1 MRHIFN
7 LSIIVV
13 LLMSLVGC
21 TIADGGSR
29 STEPLAKIIWQT
41 SKSHI
46 AIVNDAIEDVIR
58 ASEVHNIADMDERAE
73 YASRYFDGAQMIVEQ
88 SNGFK
93 IIKQISEDRHSSWVV
108 TTNGHAFGEG
118 EWTIERESGNGYKMV
133 VTPTGEGEFE
143 ANVEFDNGSQSGSAD
158 IEFSYQFEDY
168 ELDSPD
174 LVCTLLGE
182 INVVDCKSQSSKPLY
197 VNTKITDSL
206 KISSYNGLLQG
217 ELMVE
222 CIDKLYDVS
231 DSITVSILTSKNY
244 VVVTCYG
251 EGYQFYNERM
261 LY

>member
-46 AIVNDAIEDVIR
+46 AIVSSAIEDV
-58 ASEVHNIADMDERAE
+58 VHANELLNIADEQKRAE
-73 YASRYFDGAQMIVEQ
+73 YMGRYFDGATSFSEIT
-88 SNGFK
+88 NGFVITK
-93 IIKQISEDRHSSWVV
+93 LMGDSRISWVV
-108 TTNGHAFGEG
+108 TTNGHAFGQG
-118 EWTIERESGNGYKMV
+118 DWTVEFQSGNGYTMV

-168 ELDSPD
+168 ESDFPD

-182 INVVDCKSQSSKPLY
+182 VNVVDCKSQSSKPLY